1 MWFHIPLRRVTGGN
15 GRLKSHRSQNK
26 VLSSRVQGVGNTR
39 EWGDRMG
46 VGGRRVSEGREAGAP
61 KGWVTGE
68 KKSVGG
74 ETTQKS
80 VGAGRDK
87 SRECR
92 KTG

>member
-1 MWFHIPLRRVTGGN
+1 
-15 GRLKSHRSQNK
+15 
-26 VLSSRVQGVGNTR
+26 
-39 EWGDRMG
+39 MG

-68 KKSVGG
+68 KNSVGG
-74 ETTQKS
+74 ETTQS
-80 VGAGRDK
+80 VGAGGDK